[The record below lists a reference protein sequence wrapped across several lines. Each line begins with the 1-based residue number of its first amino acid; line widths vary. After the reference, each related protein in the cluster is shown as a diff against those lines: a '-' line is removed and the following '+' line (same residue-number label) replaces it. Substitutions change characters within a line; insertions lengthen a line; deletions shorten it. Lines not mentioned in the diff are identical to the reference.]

1 MADEGLFPSPVLGRG
16 ELNTIVALGQKLAQ
30 LSGGGVCIEVDAFGD
45 EPALKHEFK
54 KGRKSQAYDSAG

>member
-16 ELNTIVALGQKLAQ
+16 ELNTIVALGQKPAQ
-30 LSGGGVCIEVDAFGD
+30 MSGVCIEVDAFGD

-54 KGRKSQAYDSAG
+54 MGRKSQAYDSAG